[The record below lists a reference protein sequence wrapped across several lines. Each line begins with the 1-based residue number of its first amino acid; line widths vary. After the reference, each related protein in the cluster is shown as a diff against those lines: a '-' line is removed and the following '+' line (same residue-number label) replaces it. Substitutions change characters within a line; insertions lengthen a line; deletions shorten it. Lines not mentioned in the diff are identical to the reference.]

1 MEAQGSGSRSFAG
14 KVAIVTGGGSGIGRA
29 TALQLGSQGA
39 HVIVA
44 DVNEEGGEKT
54 VAEIGGGA
62 RFVRTDVTNPADVD
76 ALVAAC
82 DGRLDIAFNN
92 AGTSGNFGNVADTD
106 IDEWRRV
113 VDLNLVGVYLCMR
126 AELKVMGSGGVIVN
140 TSSGA
145 GLMGFAGL
153 SAYVASKHAVIGLTK
168 TAALEYAR
176 AGIRINAVCPGTVR
190 TPMLEG
196 FFGGD
201 ETALKAM
208 GDMMPIGRLATAE
221 EIAEA
226 VVWLCSDHASY
237 VTGMAMPVDGGA
249 AAASARS

>member
-1 MEAQGSGSRSFAG
+1 MEAEAFAG

-29 TALQLGSQGA
+29 TAMQLGGA
-39 HVIVA
+39 GATVIVA
-44 DVNEEGGEKT
+44 DVNEAGGEET
-54 VAEIGGGA
+54 VATIGGGS
-62 RFVRTDVTNPADVD
+62 RFVKTDVTDPAQVD
-76 ALVAAC
+76 ALIAAC

-92 AGTSGNFGNVADTD
+92 AGTSGSFGNIGDAD
-106 IDEWRRV
+106 IDEWRKV
-113 VDLNLVGVYLCMR
+113 IDLNLVSVFLCMR
-126 AELKVMGSGGVIVN
+126 AEIPLMQASGGGVIVN

-153 SAYVASKHAVIGLTK
+153 SAYVASKHGVIGLTK

-196 FFGGD
+196 FTGGD
-201 ETALKAM
+201 EKTLQAM
-208 GDMMPIGRLATAE
+208 GKMMPIGRLATPE
-221 EIAEA
+221 EIAQA
-226 VVWLCSDHASY
+226 VVWLCSDQASY

-249 AAASARS
+249 AAASGRG

>member
-29 TALQLGSQGA
+29 TALSLGAQGA
-39 HVIVA
+39 EVVIA

-62 RFVRTDVTNPADVD
+62 RFVRADVTNPADVD

-113 VDLNLVGVYLCMR
+113 VDLNLIGVYQCMR
-126 AELKVMGSGGVIVN
+126 AELKVMGAGGVIVN

-153 SAYVASKHAVIGLTK
+153 SAYVASKHGVIGLTK
-168 TAALEYAR
+168 TAALEY
-176 AGIRINAVCPGTVR
+176 
-190 TPMLEG
+190 
-196 FFGGD
+196 
-201 ETALKAM
+201 
-208 GDMMPIGRLATAE
+208 
-221 EIAEA
+221 
-226 VVWLCSDHASY
+226 
-237 VTGMAMPVDGGA
+237 
-249 AAASARS
+249 

>member
-1 MEAQGSGSRSFAG
+1 MEFEG
-14 KVAIVTGGGSGIGRA
+14 KVAIVTGGASGIGKA
-29 TALQLGSQGA
+29 TAIELARRGA
-39 HVIVA
+39 QVIVA
-44 DVNEEGGEKT
+44 DVTDAGEA
-54 VAEIGGGA
+54 VAKDIGG
-62 RFVRTDVTNPADVD
+62 RFVRTDVTDPGQVD

-92 AGTSGNFGNVADTD
+92 AGTSGNFGNVADTSV
-106 IDEWRRV
+106 DEWRRV
-113 VDLNLVGVYLCMR
+113 VDLNLIGVYLCMR
-126 AELKVMGSGGVIVN
+126 AEIPLMQAGGGGVIVN

-196 FFGGD
+196 FVGGD
-201 ETALKAM
+201 ESALQAM
-208 GDMMPIGRLATAE
+208 GKMMPIGRLATPE
-221 EIAEA
+221 EIAAA
-226 VVWLCSDHASY
+226 VVWLCSEQSVY
-237 VTGMAMPVDGGA
+237 VTGVAMPVDGGA
-249 AAASARS
+249 AAASART

>member
-1 MEAQGSGSRSFAG
+1 MEARPFEG

-29 TALQLGSQGA
+29 TALLLGQQGA
-39 HVIVA
+39 QVVVA

-62 RFVRTDVTNPADVD
+62 RFVRTDVTSPEDVA
-76 ALVAAC
+76 ALVASC

-92 AGTSGNFGNVADTD
+92 AGTSGIFGNVADTN
-106 IDEWRRV
+106 IDEWRQV

-126 AELKVMGSGGVIVN
+126 AEIPLMQPGSVIVN

-190 TPMLEG
+190 TPMIEG

-201 ETALKAM
+201 ETALQAM
-208 GDMMPIGRLATAE
+208 GEMMPIGRMATPE
-221 EIAEA
+221 EIAAA
-226 VVWLCSDHASY
+226 VVWLCSEQASY

-249 AAASARS
+249 AAAAASR

>member
-1 MEAQGSGSRSFAG
+1 MDAQPFAG

-29 TALQLGSQGA
+29 TAVLLGQQGA
-39 HVIVA
+39 TVVVA
-44 DVNEEGGEKT
+44 DVNTDGGEET
-54 VAEIGGGA
+54 ADMIGAGS
-62 RFVRTDVTNPADVD
+62 RFVRTDVTDPDQVD

-92 AGTSGNFGNVADTD
+92 AGTSGNFANIADAPV
-106 IDEWRRV
+106 DEWRQV
-113 VDLNLVGVYLCMR
+113 IDLNLVSIFLCMR
-126 AELKVMGSGGVIVN
+126 AEIPLMQTGGAGVIVN

-153 SAYVASKHAVIGLTK
+153 SAYVASKHGVIGLTK

-176 AGIRINAVCPGTVR
+176 SGIRINAVCPGTVR

-196 FFGGD
+196 FTGGD
-201 ETALKAM
+201 EKTLQAM
-208 GDMMPIGRLATAE
+208 GKMMPIGRLATPE
-221 EIAEA
+221 EIAQA
-226 VVWLCSDHASY
+226 VVWLCSDQASY

-249 AAASARS
+249 AAAAGRG

>member
-1 MEAQGSGSRSFAG
+1 MEFEG
-14 KVAIVTGGGSGIGRA
+14 KVAIVTGGASGIGKA
-29 TALQLGSQGA
+29 TAVELAKRGA
-39 HVIVA
+39 QVIVA
-44 DVNEEGGEKT
+44 DVTDAGEA
-54 VAEIGGGA
+54 VAKDIGG
-62 RFVRTDVTNPADVD
+62 RFVRTDVTDAAQVD

-82 DGRLDIAFNN
+82 DGHLDIAFNN

-106 IDEWRRV
+106 VDEWRRV
-113 VDLNLVGVYLCMR
+113 VELNLVGVYLCMR
-126 AELKVMGSGGVIVN
+126 AEIPLMQSGGVIVN

-196 FFGGD
+196 FVGGD
-201 ETALKAM
+201 ETALEAM
-208 GDMMPIGRLATAE
+208 GKMMPIGRLATAE
-221 EIAEA
+221 EIAAA
-226 VVWLCSDHASY
+226 VVWLCSEQASY

-249 AAASARS
+249 AAASART

>member
-1 MEAQGSGSRSFAG
+1 MSFEG
-14 KVAIVTGGGSGIGRA
+14 KVAVVTGGGSGIGRA
-29 TALQLGSQGA
+29 TALRLGAGGA
-39 HVIVA
+39 RVIIA
-44 DVNEEGGEKT
+44 DLNAEGGEKT
-54 VAEIGGGA
+54 VAEIGA
-62 RFVRTDVTNPADVD
+62 DASFMRTDVTNPADVD
-76 ALVAAC
+76 AMVAAC
-82 DGRLDIAFNN
+82 GGRIDIAFNN

-106 IDEWRRV
+106 IDEWRSV

-126 AELKVMGSGGVIVN
+126 AEIPLMQAGSVIVN

-201 ETALKAM
+201 ETALAAM
-208 GDMMPIGRLATAE
+208 GDMMPVGRLATAD
-221 EIAEA
+221 EIAAA
-226 VVWLCSDHASY
+226 VVWLCSEEASY

-249 AAASARS
+249 AAASARA

>member
-1 MEAQGSGSRSFAG
+1 MEDKAFAG

-29 TALQLGSQGA
+29 TALLLGEQGA
-39 HVIVA
+39 TVVVA
-44 DVNEEGGEKT
+44 DVNEAGGHET
-54 VAEIGGGA
+54 VAAIGDNA
-62 RFVRTDVTNPADVD
+62 RFVRTDVTDPQQVD

-106 IDEWRRV
+106 IDEWRAV
-113 VDLNLVGVYLCMR
+113 VELNLVGVYLCMR
-126 AELKVMGSGGVIVN
+126 AELPLLQAGGGGVIVN

-196 FFGGD
+196 FVGGD
-201 ETALKAM
+201 EAALQAM
-208 GDMMPIGRLATAE
+208 GKMMPIGRLATAE
-221 EIAEA
+221 EIAAA
-226 VVWLCSDHASY
+226 VVWLCSEQSVY
-237 VTGMAMPVDGGA
+237 VTGIAMPVDGGA
-249 AAASARS
+249 AAASART

>member
-1 MEAQGSGSRSFAG
+1 MTAKPFEN

-29 TALQLGSQGA
+29 TALLLAEQGA
-39 HVIVA
+39 QLIVA
-44 DVNEEGGEKT
+44 DVNEAGGNET
-54 VAEIGGGA
+54 VDAIGGGA
-62 RFVRTDVTNPADVD
+62 RFVRADVTNPADVD
-76 ALVAAC
+76 GLVAAC
-82 DGRLDIAFNN
+82 EGRLDIAFNN

-106 IDEWRRV
+106 IDEWRGV

-126 AELKVMGSGGVIVN
+126 AEIPLMSAGGVIVN

-201 ETALKAM
+201 ETALQAM
-208 GDMMPIGRLATAE
+208 GEMMPIGRLATPE
-221 EIAEA
+221 EIAAA
-226 VVWLCSDHASY
+226 VVWLCSDQASY

-249 AAASARS
+249 AAAAAR